1 MLYRDFFP
9 WIHEPMERIS
19 LFRKD
24 FALPDEGYSYLSGE
38 YKKILQNCP
47 TLPTDSDS
55 MRTSRIATCLS
66 VGYFMTSLLERKDRM
81 SMYSG
86 LEVRVPFSDH
96 RILEYVYNVPWEIK
110 YHDGVEK
117 ALLRNSV
124 NGLLPD
130 KILWR
135 KKSPYPKTHS
145 PKYRARVTE
154 MLKERVKSGR
164 IGEIIDRSALDAV
177 LNGDD
182 KTWFGQLMSTPQLIA
197 WLIQFDEWMSRYDVV
212 FER

>member
-1 MLYRDFFP
+1 
-9 WIHEPMERIS
+9 
-19 LFRKD
+19 
-24 FALPDEGYSYLSGE
+24 
-38 YKKILQNCP
+38 
-47 TLPTDSDS
+47 
-55 MRTSRIATCLS
+55 
-66 VGYFMTSLLERKDRM
+66 MTVWK
-81 SMYSG
+81 
-86 LEVRVPFSDH
+86 
-96 RILEYVYNVPWEIK
+96 
-110 YHDGVEK
+110 K

-135 KKSPYPKTHS
+135 KKARTQKHIRQ
-145 PKYRARVTE
+145 KYRARVTE
-154 MLKERVKSGR
+154 MLKERLKSGR

-177 LNGDD
+177 LSGDD